1 MFKKLLVTFIISALL
16 IYAILYT
23 RYDLELEPNNI
34 LDSVFI
40 VGMVMF
46 FIGIIIATNIT
57 QVFQGFTYTFKNVFK
72 KQPKHLSYY
81 DYKRSNPHQVDIA
94 TGIPLL
100 FIGGLYFFGTIIIA
114 YFFYS

>member
-1 MFKKLLVTFIISALL
+1 MLKKLLITFIISALC

-23 RYDLELEPNNI
+23 RYDSVYETINL
-34 LDSVFI
+34 LDSIFI

-46 FIGIIIATNIT
+46 FCGIIMSTNIT
-57 QVFQGFTYTFKNVFK
+57 QVFQGFTYTLKNVFK

-81 DYKRSNPHQVDIA
+81 DYKTANGRERDIT

-100 FIGGLYFFGTIIIA
+100 FIGGLYFFGTIIYS
-114 YFFYS
+114 YFFYL

>member
-1 MFKKLLVTFIISALL
+1 MWKRFLATLIVSALL
-16 IYAILYT
+16 IYAILYS
-23 RYDLELEPNNI
+23 RYDLVFEPNNV
-34 LDSVFI
+34 LDSIFI

-57 QVFQGFTYTFKNVFK
+57 QVFQGFTYTLRNVFK

-81 DYKRSNPHQVDIA
+81 DYKRSNQHQVDVT

-100 FIGGLYFFGTIIIA
+100 FIGGLYFFGTIIIS
-114 YFFYS
+114 YFYYS

>member
-1 MFKKLLVTFIISALL
+1 MFKKLMITFIISALL

-23 RYDLELEPNNI
+23 RYDSEFEVINI
-34 LDSVFI
+34 LDSIFI

-46 FIGIIIATNIT
+46 FSGIIIATNIT
-57 QVFQGFTYTFKNVFK
+57 QVFQGFTYTLKNVFK

-81 DYKRSNPHQVDIA
+81 DYKNANERERDVT

-100 FIGGLYFFGTIIIA
+100 LIGGLYFFGTIIIS
-114 YFFYS
+114 YFYYT